1 MWTVRSKALQRAADL
16 VGGRHALRA
25 TLGVSLRD
33 LERWLDGGETP
44 PLDVFLKSVDIIA
57 AAPQRARRASETRE
71 SAIAAWEAAADMP
84 PPKPLSVLG
93 FLQASYAPGEGG
105 RMVQDALGAAVAAT
119 GADMGTLQ
127 VARADGLLL
136 VAQRGFDRPFLEYF
150 ACVHDEG
157 ACGAAAKKAQ
167 RVIVSDVPADP
178 IFAGTVSADVMAEAH
193 ARAVQST
200 PLVTGSGELVGMLS
214 THRDRAW
221 QPARRELEV
230 IDHIARRAAWWLDGG
245 PL

>member
-136 VAQRGFDRPFLEYF
+136 VAQRGSTGPSSSISP
-150 ACVHDEG
+150 ACTT
-157 ACGAAAKKAQ
+157 
-167 RVIVSDVPADP
+167 R
-178 IFAGTVSADVMAEAH
+178 
-193 ARAVQST
+193 ARAARRPRKRSASSSAT
-200 PLVTGSGELVGMLS
+200 CRPIPSS
-214 THRDRAW
+214 
-221 QPARRELEV
+221 PARC
-230 IDHIARRAAWWLDGG
+230 RRM
-245 PL
+245 